1 MRKLSM
7 KQKQLIAK
15 QGKVTPA
22 LLAQLE
28 KVNDYETLWS
38 DAQRFADDLMLH
50 RKQHT
55 IYRVMNY
62 NQAKFDEEKYIKDW
76 R

>member
-15 QGKVTPA
+15 QGRVTPA

-38 DAQRFADDLMLH
+38 DAQRFADDLMIH
-50 RKQHT
+50 RQQQS
-55 IYRVMNY
+55 IFRVMNC

>member
-15 QGKVTPA
+15 QGRVTPT

-38 DAQRFADDLMLH
+38 DAQRFADDLMIH
-50 RKQHT
+50 RQQQT
-55 IYRVMNY
+55 IFRVMNY

>member
-1 MRKLSM
+1 MRNLTM
-7 KQKQLIAK
+7 KQKRMIANV
-15 QGKVTPA
+15 GRVTPA
-22 LLAQLE
+22 LLSQLE

-38 DAQRFADDLMLH
+38 DAQRFADDLIIH
-50 RKQHT
+50 RQQQT
-55 IYRVMNY
+55 IFRAMNY